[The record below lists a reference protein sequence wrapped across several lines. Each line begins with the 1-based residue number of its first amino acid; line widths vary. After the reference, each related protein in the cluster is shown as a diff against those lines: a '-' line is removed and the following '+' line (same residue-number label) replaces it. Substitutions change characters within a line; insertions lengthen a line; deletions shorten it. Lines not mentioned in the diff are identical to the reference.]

1 MSADWKQMQTH
12 VVPSARSVSP
22 HAFFAVFSFS
32 FYLEF
37 FLHTQGLQS
46 WCYRTQCHSTA
57 IPNVPSGD
65 LKCMDGLIFC
75 NVIHQWLHQ
84 RLLLQDMLRVFCA
97 HGWHTASALLL
108 PSWMC
113 LLLQGLPVAV
123 SRTSFPRGGQSCQCG
138 LWAVGFSQI
147 LLLGSRKMSSIV
159 S

>member
-37 FLHTQGLQS
+37 FLHTQGLQT

-97 HGWHTASALLL
+97 HGWHTASVLL
-108 PSWMC
+108 PPFLDVPS
-113 LLLQGLPVAV
+113 VAESHLSSV
-123 SRTSFPRGGQSCQCG
+123 QDILSQW
-138 LWAVGFSQI
+138 WAVLSVWF
-147 LLLGSRKMSSIV
+147 V
-159 S
+159 SCRFFTDSLTRIQENVFHC